1 MGQHSKPVNESEESV
16 MDYAKALMAVVAT
29 ILSAVIAALTG
40 DSVID
45 VGEWINVAIL
55 AAGALA
61 VFSGPNVPGSTIT
74 KAVLAV
80 ITAVLTLAVNLVAGG
95 LDLTEW
101 LQLGMAALGALGVYA
116 VPNSGSD
123 VVEAA

>member
-1 MGQHSKPVNESEESV
+1 MN
-16 MDYAKALMAVVAT
+16 YAKALAAVVAT

-45 VGEWINVAIL
+45 TGEWINVAIL
-55 AAGALA
+55 AAGACA
-61 VFSGPNVPGSTIT
+61 VFTAANVPGANLT
-74 KAVLAV
+74 KMVLAV

-116 VPNSGSD
+116 VPNAGAD
-123 VVEAA
+123 VDVA